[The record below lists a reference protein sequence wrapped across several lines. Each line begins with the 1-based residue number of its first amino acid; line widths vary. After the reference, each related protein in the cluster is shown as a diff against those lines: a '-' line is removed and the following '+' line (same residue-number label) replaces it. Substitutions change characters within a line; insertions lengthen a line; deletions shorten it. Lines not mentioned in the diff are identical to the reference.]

1 MAATVAASKT
11 YDLSGG
17 ALRED
22 LESIIWDISP
32 QDTYMI
38 STVDKVAV
46 KSTVHEWLTDVLTS
60 PSSTNAAIEGD
71 AFAASART
79 LPSRLKNQTQ
89 ISRKEFA
96 VTGTAQKVDNAG
108 MKELLGYHTARAGK
122 EIKRDVESSF
132 LSANTY
138 TVGSSVS
145 ARLAAGAE
153 CFIYTRNHLAMQTGA
168 TTTQTSATT
177 VAPASGVP
185 GAVTKGSAT
194 AITEVTMKLGLQQ
207 AWSCGGEVG
216 VLLCGPSLYNSI
228 SNFTG
233 LATRFRDVS
242 SRSQAQII
250 GAADVYVSAFG
261 SHTIKLSRYC
271 QTDTLLGLDMSAWAF
286 GTLRPFQTVDIAKV
300 SDEERRMLLVE
311 WTVICRTPTANF
323 KITAAT

>member
-1 MAATVAASKT
+1 MAATVASSKA

-32 QDTYMI
+32 NDTYMI

-46 KSTVHEWLTDVLTS
+46 KSTVHEWLTDVLTA

-71 AFAASART
+71 AFAATART

-108 MKELLGYHTARAGK
+108 MKELLGYHTARAGR
-122 EIKRDVESSF
+122 ELKRDVEAAF
-132 LSANTY
+132 LSANAY
-138 TVGSSVS
+138 TTGSSVS

-153 CFIYTRNHLAMQTGA
+153 CFIYTNNHIKMA
-168 TTTQTSATT
+168 TQTTSST
-177 VAPASGVP
+177 VAPSAGVP
-185 GAVTKGSAT
+185 GAVTKGSST
-194 AITEVTMKLGLQQ
+194 ALTEVALKAGLQQ
-207 AWSCGGEVG
+207 AWSCGGDVG

-228 SNFTG
+228 GAFTG

-242 SRSQAQII
+242 SKSQAQII

-261 SHTIKLSRYC
+261 SHSIKLSRYC
-271 QTDTLLGLDMSAWAF
+271 QTDTLFGLDMSSWAF
-286 GTLRPFQTVDIAKV
+286 GTLRPFQTVDIAKI
-300 SDEERRMLLVE
+300 SDEERRMLLIE
-311 WTVICRTPTANF
+311 WTVVCRTPLANF
-323 KITAAT
+323 KVTAAT

>member
-1 MAATVAASKT
+1 MAATVTASKS

-46 KSTVHEWLTDVLTS
+46 KSTIHEWLTDVLTA

-71 AFAASART
+71 AFAGTART
-79 LPSRLKNQTQ
+79 LPARLKNQTQ
-89 ISRKEFA
+89 ISRKEFS
-96 VTGTAQKVDNAG
+96 VTGTAQRVDNAG
-108 MKELLGYHTARAGK
+108 MKELLGYHTARAGR
-122 EIKRDVESSF
+122 ELKRDVEAAF

-138 TVGSSVS
+138 TTGSSVS

-153 CFIYTRNHLAMQTGA
+153 CFLYTDNHIKISGQT
-168 TTTQTSATT
+168 TSST
-177 VAPASGVP
+177 VAPSAGVP
-185 GAVTKGSAT
+185 GAVTKGSTT
-194 AITEVTMKLGLQQ
+194 ALTETALKDGLQQ
-207 AWSCGGEVG
+207 AWSAGGDVG
-216 VLLCGPSLYNSI
+216 VILCGPNLYNKI
-228 SNFTG
+228 SGFTG

-271 QTDTLLGLDMSAWAF
+271 QTDTLFGLDMTSWAF

-311 WTVICRTPTANF
+311 WTNVCRTPKANF
-323 KITAAT
+323 KITGAL